1 MTALGWKADINQSRF
16 WTPKREYL
24 LLPIADIQTGKI
36 RPKTRSAFGQEW
48 PVSVPTNIHSPDFSL
63 YGVTG
68 AWPAATRPI
77 RACTYSES
85 GSLSA
90 SI

>member
-36 RPKTRSAFGQEW
+36 RPKTRSAFGQKQSFTL
-48 PVSVPTNIHSPDFSL
+48 VI
-63 YGVTG
+63 TG
-68 AWPAATRPI
+68 LLFRYEAKSQVWI
-77 RACTYSES
+77 KK
-85 GSLSA
+85 
-90 SI
+90 